1 MISQSKMGSEEGDSE
16 QGMCDE
22 GKGGSRSPQQGQA
35 TLPQGEWD
43 AAEDTLAPVSGL
55 LKPAGL

>member
-1 MISQSKMGSEEGDSE
+1 MISQSKMGSGEGDSE

-22 GKGGSRSPQQGQA
+22 GKAWSRSPQQGQA

-43 AAEDTLAPVSGL
+43 KAEVSGL
-55 LKPAGL
+55 LKPAVL